1 MEDPYGVPGA
11 YGDRMRMTRDY
22 LPQGFQL
29 TSSNSGQS
37 YQILQTLGGGG
48 FGVTYEA
55 VRLADRAR
63 VAIKEFFPAGITART
78 STFAVAVT
86 GDEKILRKRLDS
98 FFKEAEVLRT
108 LRAIP
113 SVVNIYDIF
122 YANHTA
128 YYAMEYINGSTM
140 QHFIQQNGLLAP
152 AVFGPRY
159 RQLMRDIELL
169 HSNGVIH
176 RDISPDNIMIRND
189 GSFKLID
196 FGSAKEYDKAQNMT
210 VNIKRGFSPIE
221 QYTPSGQGR
230 YTDVYS
236 LAATMYYSFT
246 GKLIPDVLS
255 RDTAYSQLQ
264 IAAAAAGLG
273 PAQIEALKKALS
285 VKPADRFQTMQEFEQ
300 AFFDAPKNV
309 AAVSGQ
315 VHQTEPE
322 KTAQGSRFSAAL
334 ALIKD
339 EPVFPI
345 LAGALYVVAVL
356 LQIFL

>member
-1 MEDPYGVPGA
+1 MDDQFGVPGS
-11 YGDRMRMTRDY
+11 YSDRTKLTRDF

-29 TSSNSGQS
+29 TSSNSGQN
-37 YQILQTLGGGG
+37 YQILQVLGGGG

-63 VAIKEFFPAGITART
+63 VAIKEFFPTGITART
-78 STFAVAVT
+78 PAFAVAVT
-86 GDEKILRKRLDS
+86 GDEQILRKRLES

-128 YYAMEYINGSTM
+128 YYAMEYINGCTI
-140 QHFIQQNGLLAP
+140 QHFIQKNGLLAP
-152 AVFGPRY
+152 TVFCPRY

-169 HSNGVIH
+169 HTNGVIH
-176 RDISPDNIMIRND
+176 RDISPDNIMIRSD

-196 FGSAKEYDKAQNMT
+196 FGSAKEYVKNQNMT
-210 VNIKRGFSPIE
+210 VNIKRGFSPLE

-246 GKLIPDVLS
+246 GKLIPDNLGRGTS
-255 RDTAYSQLQ
+255 YAELQ
-264 IAAAAAGLG
+264 AAASAVGLG
-273 PAQIEALKKALS
+273 QPQIEALKKALS

-300 AFFDAPKNV
+300 AFFEVPKNPV
-309 AAVSGQ
+309 TGSGLLR
-315 VHQTEPE
+315 QTEAE
-322 KTAQGSRFSAAL
+322 KSTQESRFSTAL
-334 ALIKD
+334 ALMKD
-339 EPVFPI
+339 DPVFPI
-345 LAGALYVVAVL
+345 LGAALFAIAVL